1 MIYGGKLMFKDK
13 FLIFI
18 ILVIALLSIGVASA
32 EESSINVTSGDDLNA
47 EVVTS
52 MYDENTSLDVASEDN
67 SIESGD
73 DNTFSNKS
81 FTQLNNTINSASDIK
96 LDSNYKMA
104 ESEAN
109 NFTNGITISKN
120 ISINGN
126 GFIIDANNLGRI
138 FNING
143 DYTVSLTNITL
154 ANGKNSVGGAI
165 IMEMLN

>member
-1 MIYGGKLMFKDK
+1 MFKGK

-18 ILVIALLSIGVASA
+18 ILVMALLSIGVASA

-165 IMEMLN
+165 IIEMLN

>member
-1 MIYGGKLMFKDK
+1 MFKGK

-18 ILVIALLSIGVASA
+18 ILVMALLSIGVASA

>member
-1 MIYGGKLMFKDK
+1 M
-13 FLIFI
+13 
-18 ILVIALLSIGVASA
+18 ALLSIGVASA

-165 IMEMLN
+165 IIEMLN